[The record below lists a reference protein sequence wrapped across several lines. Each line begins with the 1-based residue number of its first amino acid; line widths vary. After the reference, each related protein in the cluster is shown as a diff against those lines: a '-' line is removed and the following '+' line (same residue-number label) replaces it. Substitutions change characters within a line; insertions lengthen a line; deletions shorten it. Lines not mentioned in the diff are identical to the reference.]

1 VATAWLFPG
10 QGSQTVGMGKA
21 LCEYS
26 AQAREVFQR
35 ADDTLGWSLSKLC
48 FEGPSDELL
57 RTANAQPAILTIS
70 IAALAALRE
79 AYPQLQLPSYV
90 AGHSLGEYSALVAA
104 GTLAFE
110 DAVRLVHLRGKAM
123 QEAVPVGLG
132 AMAAVMGAKVEQ
144 VVALCERAAENEVLS
159 CANFNAPGQ
168 VVIAGHASAVA
179 RARSLAAESG
189 LKVIPLKVSAPF
201 HCTLMAPAAK
211 AVRDALS
218 SMTLVDAR
226 VPVIAN
232 VEAKPQIEGKRLADL
247 LVKQVDA
254 PVLWEQTVRHLADN
268 GVVKALEIGPGNV
281 LAGLVHR
288 TDKRI
293 SVHGVNSPEGIEKVR
308 EFLNLD
314 GETLKRAAQQISKE
328 SQLFA

>member
-1 VATAWLFPG
+1 
-10 QGSQTVGMGKA
+10 
-21 LCEYS
+21 
-26 AQAREVFQR
+26 
-35 ADDTLGWSLSKLC
+35 
-48 FEGPSDELL
+48 
-57 RTANAQPAILTIS
+57 
-70 IAALAALRE
+70 
-79 AYPQLQLPSYV
+79 
-90 AGHSLGEYSALVAA
+90 LGEYSALVAA

>member
-1 VATAWLFPG
+1 MATAWLFPG

-70 IAALAALRE
+70 MAALAALRE
-79 AYPQLQLPSYV
+79 AYPQLQAPRFV

-110 DAVRLVHLRGKAM
+110 DAVKLVHLRGKAM

-132 AMAAVMGAKVEQ
+132 AMAAVMGGKAEQ
-144 VVALCERAAENEVLS
+144 VAALCERAAENQVLS

-179 RARSLAAESG
+179 RARGLAPELG
-189 LKVIPLKVSAPF
+189 LKFIPLKVSAPF
-201 HCTLMAPAAK
+201 HCSLMVPAAQ

-218 SMTLVDAR
+218 SMTLTDAR
-226 VPVIAN
+226 VPVITN
-232 VEAKPQIEGKRLADL
+232 VEAKPRTEGRRLADL

-254 PVLWEQTVRHLADN
+254 PVLWEQTVRYLAEN
-268 GVVKALEIGPGNV
+268 GVVNALEIGPGSV

-293 SVHGVNSPEGIEKVR
+293 SVHGVNSPEGVEKAR

-314 GETLKRAAQQISKE
+314 GETLKRAAQQSSQE
-328 SQLFA
+328 PQLFA